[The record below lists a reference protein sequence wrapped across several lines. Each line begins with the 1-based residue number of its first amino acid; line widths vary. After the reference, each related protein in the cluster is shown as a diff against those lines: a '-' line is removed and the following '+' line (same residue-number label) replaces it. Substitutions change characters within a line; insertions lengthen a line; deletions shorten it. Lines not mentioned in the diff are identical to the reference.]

1 MTSIPELAQPLKE
14 NIARSLEA
22 PVKIDAEIYHMMDK
36 RDEALISDEVLH
48 GAMSGI
54 FVYDF
59 DIQGKNVSGISIRGA
74 QHLARHY
81 GGLKHRIVATTEK
94 RGKLFIFK
102 SYPSEGI
109 PMQVTCSIVNELADQ
124 PDYYEALVEMT
135 DIKTGNTV
143 QKSKLEYRFEKKRD
157 GTHYERPNYT
167 TIAESK
173 ARRNAILDLVPQ
185 DVQEQFKAEC
195 RKLGK
200 TITISPIDEKRDAI
214 MKFATNKAIP
224 LTREQVAE
232 LDWNQIS
239 GLSDAAREGLEAFTK
254 SAEALG
260 LVAKKLDQK
269 AETKSTAKPEPKPD
283 AAARKEPAKQ
293 PKAEPP
299 ASVDPETGEIK
310 DAATAKAQPTS
321 KQPEPKASA
330 ANPSLNFGD

>member
-14 NIARSLEA
+14 NVARSLSA
-22 PVKIDAEIYHMMDK
+22 PVKVDAEIYHMMDK
-36 RDEALISDEVLH
+36 RDEALISDEILH

-143 QKSKLEYRFEKKRD
+143 QKSKLEFRFEKRRD
-157 GTHYERPNYT
+157 GTYYERPNYT

-185 DVQEQFKAEC
+185 DVQEEFKAEC

-200 TITISPIDEKRDAI
+200 TVTISPIDEKRDGI
-214 MKFATNKAIP
+214 MKFAANKAIP
-224 LTREQVAE
+224 LTREQVAG

-239 GLSDAAREGLEAFTK
+239 GLSEAAREGLEAFTK

-269 AETKSTAKPEPKPD
+269 PEPKTPAKPEP
-283 AAARKEPAKQ
+283 AAKKEPAK
-293 PKAEPP
+293 PAKA
-299 ASVDPETGEIK
+299 AKSANVDPETGEIK
-310 DAATAKAQPTS
+310 DEAAD
-321 KQPEPKASA
+321 SA
-330 ANPSLNFGD
+330 APAAQQQDQQPAAAKPSLSFGD

>member
-1 MTSIPELAQPLKE
+1 MNTVPDLAQPLKE
-14 NIARSLEA
+14 NIARSLSA
-22 PVKIDAEIYHMMDK
+22 PAKLDAEIFHMMDK
-36 RDEALISDEVLH
+36 RDESLISDEILH

-59 DIQGKNVSGISIRGA
+59 DIQGKNVSGLSIRGA

-185 DVQEQFKAEC
+185 DVQEQFKVEC

-239 GLSDAAREGLEAFTK
+239 GLSEAAREGIEAFTK

-260 LVAKKLDQK
+260 LVARKLDQK
-269 AETKSTAKPEPKPD
+269 AETKPAAKPEVTAKKD
-283 AAARKEPAKQ
+283 PAKQ
-293 PKAEPP
+293 TKKEDA
-299 ASVDPETGEIK
+299 AKHDPDTGEITEQPAVK
-310 DAATAKAQPTS
+310 PETASSPAQAAQDPATNPTL
-321 KQPEPKASA
+321 K
-330 ANPSLNFGD
+330 FGE